1 MNRRNTASKDLVFK
15 LLEDSRSAL
24 SQDTLEKKVKGKM
37 DRVTIYRVLN
47 RFCEDGIAHKIV
59 SDEGKFYYALCRSCK
74 EDHHSHEH
82 IHFRCLNCQ
91 KVECLPNAV
100 RPRLPEGYQALISNY
115 WISGYCDPCSKTMR

>member
-1 MNRRNTASKDLVFK
+1 MLQ
-15 LLEDSRSAL
+15 LLESSHSAL

-47 RFCEDGIAHKIV
+47 RFCEDGIAYKIV
-59 SDEGKFYYALCRSCK
+59 SDEGKYYYALCRSRK

-91 KVECLPNAV
+91 KVECLPNTLK
-100 RPRLPEGYQALISNY
+100 P
-115 WISGYCDPCSKTMR
+115 